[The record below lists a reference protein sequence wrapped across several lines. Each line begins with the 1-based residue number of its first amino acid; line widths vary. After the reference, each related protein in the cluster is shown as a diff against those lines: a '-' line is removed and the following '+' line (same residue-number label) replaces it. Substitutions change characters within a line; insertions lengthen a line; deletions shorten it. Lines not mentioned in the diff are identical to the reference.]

1 MEFSTGTLVLM
12 MVAAAFLPRGTEAN
26 AFLRK
31 QTGVTTQPRL
41 EILEVLEEELGS
53 GHGRTD
59 EARVMELQAELS
71 HTFAALPK
79 NRRGN
84 VQAASAR
91 YALHRLFVQRHAW
104 QVRGL
109 EPGGEGWSNNTSFAD
124 ALGDTVPAKTQA
136 LFKERFGE
144 EGASLHELAV
154 LAALLESMVHVE
166 VDDRLR
172 ITLRAFG
179 ENETAS
185 LSEGTASAVLHGY
198 MASYIFGTPLAEL
211 TPERVQ
217 EHARSVAKVY
227 LTWPDTQ
234 QFVNEWRDSV
244 SNGATTYNFTL
255 MSDILARVGEK
266 YGRWQSKECS
276 TLKSTLVNMESRPG
290 SGRVRLSD
298 FYGSALRE
306 GNWQFSESVDYLRQL
321 GALDES
327 SPSEISV
334 IIPNYIGAPSNCVA
348 SSGYYSVCCLDDC
361 EEIMDH
367 LELQLGAP
375 TASVDRIAQVL
386 SGLPSQLPVANSTLS
401 DALLRRL
408 NDVAAYHEGAVPLHG
423 RLFAQWMHH
432 AYPRECP
439 FPHISGTIDPMRAV
453 DFKAKTGSRVTATKD
468 EMRHFVTVA
477 PSRMQADDELE
488 DGLCSNMWTMEE
500 ELVDSSAHG
509 AHLEAIRSNKTLEG
523 TAALRGVMLCLAIAS
538 VMLTLA
544 KTAMSASK
552 AGLEQDAVAKG
563 PVASALSS
571 RSVTYSV

>member
-298 FYGSALRE
+298 FYGSALRDQ
-306 GNWQFSESVDYLRQL
+306 NWQFSESVDYLRQL

-327 SPSEISV
+327 SPNEPSV

-348 SSGYYSVCCLDDC
+348 SSGYYSVCCIDEC
-361 EEIMDH
+361 EELMDH
-367 LELQLGAP
+367 LEVHLGTP
-375 TASVDRIAQVL
+375 TAGVGNLVDAL
-386 SGLPSQLPVANSTLS
+386 SALPSQLPFSNRTLS
-401 DALLRRL
+401 DALLGRL
-408 NDVAAYHEGAVPLHG
+408 NDVAAYHEGKVPLHG

-439 FPHISGTIDPMRAV
+439 FPHVSGTTDPLRV
-453 DFKAKTGSRVTATKD
+453 YSFQNKTGLRATASRE
-468 EMRHFVTVA
+468 EMQQFA
-477 PSRMQADDELE
+477 SAAASRTQITEEIE

-500 ELVDSSAHG
+500 ELVDPSAHQV
-509 AHLEAIRSNKTLEG
+509 HQEAAQSRKTPRSAPG
-523 TAALRGVMLCLAIAS
+523 PRVAMFCLAIVS
-538 VMLTLA
+538 LTLALA
-544 KTAMSASK
+544 KTAMSGFK
-552 AGLEQDAVAKG
+552 AGLCQDTPAKG
-563 PVASALSS
+563 FEVSAFHS
-571 RSVTYSV
+571 RVVTYSV